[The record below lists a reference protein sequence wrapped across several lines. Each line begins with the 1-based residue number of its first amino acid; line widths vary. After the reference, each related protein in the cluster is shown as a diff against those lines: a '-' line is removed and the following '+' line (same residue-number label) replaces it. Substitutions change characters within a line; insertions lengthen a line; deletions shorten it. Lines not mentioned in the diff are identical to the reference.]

1 MKVFTIGFTQKT
13 AEQFFQLLVLNQVD
27 ILLDIRLNNKSQLA
41 GFAKYPDLRFFLNK
55 IARIVYI
62 HDPMLAPT
70 EQLLK
75 SYRGKEIT
83 WEQYETEFETIMKD
97 RKIDQFIQ
105 ENYMSYTN
113 QNICL
118 LCSEPTVDQCHRRL
132 IANHFSTVFHA
143 ETIHL

>member
-1 MKVFTIGFTQKT
+1 MKIFTIGFTQKT

-113 QNICL
+113 HNICL